1 MYERSHNGIRN
12 ASAAGFA
19 DRLRDAITHEEAVV
33 AVLGTDA
40 DAVLAIVNDC
50 VEMLADQPIR
60 VVRFGGSQGSPLTLP
75 RIVRE
80 LGAAERGGPP
90 ADDDELI
97 VRVLTKP
104 RSKQGRTLL
113 IIEHAELLPLRTLVF
128 LQIISTVFGAVT
140 PMVQIVFAGH
150 PKFKLLIERDELT
163 GLRDRLGTVIQ
174 VASAPA
180 SMVPSIAVRPK
191 DSGTARNKASPNFI
205 SGHRKKVLVLLVGLL
220 TVIGGALAI
229 LQQSRYGVV
238 NEGRNAAA
246 TSDLAQADPPA
257 NGMIA
262 QTPPPSP
269 APLPQTAAPEPSRL
283 STPPQ
288 SSVEQPDSMTTA
300 QPAMRQ
306 GKLTN
311 EQLARLRGEFDHF
324 LAQTK
329 WGSGRQ
335 SESERSRLFN
345 EFLLWNYGAAGGG
358 LELSPQ
364 ILAVPLLS
372 RARVTVHFPAGSA
385 SGAAMARRFAATLR
399 PSVALARTR
408 SAANVPAVFE
418 LRYFAPEDE
427 GVAETLAQMLQSP
440 DVTWS
445 VRMMPGSQPAPAP
458 HTVEFWIPLR

>member
-1 MYERSHNGIRN
+1 MYERLHNGIRD
-12 ASAAGFA
+12 ASAVGLV
-19 DRLRDAITHEEAVV
+19 DRLRNAITHDEAVM
-33 AVLGTDA
+33 AVLGTDQN
-40 DAVLAIVNDC
+40 AVLAVVGDC
-50 VEMLADQPIR
+50 VELLVDQPIR
-60 VVRFGGSQGSPLTLP
+60 VVRLSGSQGSPLTLP

-113 IIEHAELLPLRTLVF
+113 IIEQAELLPLRTLVF

-140 PMVQIVFAGH
+140 PKVQILFAGH
-150 PKFKLLIERDELT
+150 PKFKHLIERNELT
-163 GLRDRLGTVIQ
+163 GLRDRLDTVIQ
-174 VASAPA
+174 VASAPPG
-180 SMVPSIAVRPK
+180 MVSSIAAHPK
-191 DSGTARNKASPNFI
+191 NNGTARNKASPNFI
-205 SGHRKKVLVLLVGLL
+205 SGHRKKILVLLIGLL
-220 TVIGGALAI
+220 TLIGGAFAI

-238 NEGRNAAA
+238 NEGSNAAA
-246 TSDLAQADPPA
+246 TSDLAQANPPA
-257 NGMIA
+257 TGPIA
-262 QTPPPSP
+262 QAPPPSP
-269 APLPQTAAPEPSRL
+269 APLPQTAAPEPPSL

-288 SSVEQPDSMTTA
+288 SSVEQPDSA
-300 QPAMRQ
+300 AAGQPAMRQ

-345 EFLLWNYGAAGGG
+345 EFLLWNYGAAGAG

-372 RARVTVHFPAGSA
+372 RARVTVHFLAGSA
-385 SGAAMARRFAATLR
+385 SGAAMARRFTATLR

-408 SAANVPAVFE
+408 SVTNVPAMFE
-418 LRYFAPEDE
+418 LRYFAQEDE

-445 VRMMPGSQPAPAP
+445 VRIMPGSQPAPAP
-458 HTVEFWIPLR
+458 HTIEFWIPLR